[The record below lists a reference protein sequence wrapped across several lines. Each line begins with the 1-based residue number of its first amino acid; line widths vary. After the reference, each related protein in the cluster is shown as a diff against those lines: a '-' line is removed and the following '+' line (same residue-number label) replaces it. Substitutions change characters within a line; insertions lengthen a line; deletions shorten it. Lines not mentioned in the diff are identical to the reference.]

1 MRFRMARIN
10 IDQFAILTDIVP
22 NGSLE
27 VNVTLSLKYSM
38 DVRRIATSMSFVFG
52 EESERILMLE
62 LTCEFE
68 IHEEDWLAAID
79 GSKLVIP
86 KVMLEHFAVQTVGTA
101 RGILHCKTEGSQFN
115 GIILPPVNVTELVTE
130 DMILPI
136 E

>member
-68 IHEEDWLAAID
+68 IHEEDW
-79 GSKLVIP
+79 
-86 KVMLEHFAVQTVGTA
+86 TVGTA

>member
-27 VNVTLSLKYSM
+27 VNV
-38 DVRRIATSMSFVFG
+38 
-52 EESERILMLE
+52 
-62 LTCEFE
+62 
-68 IHEEDWLAAID
+68 
-79 GSKLVIP
+79 KLVIL